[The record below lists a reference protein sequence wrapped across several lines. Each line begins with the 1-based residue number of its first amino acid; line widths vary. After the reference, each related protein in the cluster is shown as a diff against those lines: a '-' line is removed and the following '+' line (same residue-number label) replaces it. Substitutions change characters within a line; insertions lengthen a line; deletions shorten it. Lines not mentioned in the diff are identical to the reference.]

1 MKKLSLIFIAV
12 FILILA
18 GNAFG
23 QWHPDI
29 DRVRGK
35 IKTSKIKAK
44 SKGVTAHDRYAN
56 LEATYRKK
64 AKRKTKAATNGYTAQ
79 PELDANANS
88 RKRKTQMSSKN
99 EISIESIE
107 RRKRSRKG
115 KN

>member
-64 AKRKTKAATNGYTAQ
+64 AKRKTKAKITRYTAQ

-88 RKRKTQMSSKN
+88 RKTQMSSKN